1 MNQLRVLLAFVVACL
16 QFSGP
21 LQAQQTSR
29 DAGTWRTYEFKDGR
43 FKAAF
48 PGTPL
53 VKKGKFPTDLGYV
66 NSARHTAGDAD
77 ATYDVRYNDYPT
89 STTSKL
95 TPAKMLEAMR
105 DGLVAESK
113 GDLAWDKPYSL
124 GRFAGR
130 DQEIVGGDGTRYRI
144 RLLLVE
150 NRLYQLTAMARPPAR
165 ADEDRFFGS
174 FQLVGIQP

>member
-1 MNQLRVLLAFVVACL
+1 MNHLGLFFVLGLACL
-16 QFSGP
+16 HFSGP
-21 LQAQQTSR
+21 VQAQQTAR
-29 DAGTWRTYEFKDGR
+29 DAGTWRTYEFKDGK

-66 NSARHTAGDAD
+66 QSARHTAGDAD

-95 TPAKMLEAMR
+95 TAAKMLDAMR

-113 GDLAWDKPYSL
+113 GELASEKSYSL
-124 GRFAGR
+124 GKFAGR

-165 ADEDRFFGS
+165 ADEERFFGS
-174 FQLVGIQP
+174 FQLMGIQP